1 MFMLIKTIRVIRKKG
16 ALIYTIY
23 YRDLTHQIC
32 YIFGAI
38 RRMFLAFFFGAKELT
53 DKRFSKL
60 VSTDAVHN
68 ISELRIMPRI
78 MLGVMR
84 Y

>member
-1 MFMLIKTIRVIRKKG
+1 
-16 ALIYTIY
+16 
-23 YRDLTHQIC
+23 
-32 YIFGAI
+32 
-38 RRMFLAFFFGAKELT
+38 MFLAYLGAKELT
-53 DKRFSKL
+53 DKKFSKL